1 MYSQF
6 TPKTILNGYF
16 FIILKLKF
24 SRTGLKVKCN
34 NVTLRSEPK
43 VVSKSFA

>member
-6 TPKTILNGYF
+6 TPKKILNGYF

-34 NVTLRSEPK
+34 NVALRSEAK
-43 VVSKSFA
+43 VVRKSLA